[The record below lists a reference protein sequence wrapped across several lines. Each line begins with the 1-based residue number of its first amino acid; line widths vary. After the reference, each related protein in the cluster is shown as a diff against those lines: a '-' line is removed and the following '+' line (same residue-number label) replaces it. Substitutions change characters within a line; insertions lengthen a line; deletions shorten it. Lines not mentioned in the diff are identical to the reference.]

1 MRADPLLVV
10 LTATLLSAPVLVQTI
25 LNDRMPLETAA
36 TRVAI
41 ILALTWCGV
50 AVLGALLRATTEI
63 PEVVEVRSDDQPDT
77 PARDVP

>member
-1 MRADPLLVV
+1 MRADPLLVL
-10 LTATLLSAPVLVQTI
+10 LTGTLLSTPVLAQTI

-50 AVLGALLRATTEI
+50 AVLGALLRATNEA
-63 PEVVEVRSDDQPDT
+63 PEAVEARSDEPTDAPG
-77 PARDVP
+77 ADVR